1 MENPFNLRKR
11 TGETD
16 YEWMDRWQQKLREI
30 GPDSNKVGEALRNL
44 FLWQSDRPMRGKQ
57 YCERT

>member
-30 GPDSNKVGEALRNL
+30 GPDSNKVGKALRNL

-57 YCERT
+57 